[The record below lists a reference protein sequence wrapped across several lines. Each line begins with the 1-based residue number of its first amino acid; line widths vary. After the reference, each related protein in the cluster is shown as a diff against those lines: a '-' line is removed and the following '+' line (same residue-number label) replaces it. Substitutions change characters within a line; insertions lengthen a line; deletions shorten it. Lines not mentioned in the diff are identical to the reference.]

1 MLLGLRLRTSD
12 GILLLSLIIA
22 LGTLW
27 VMHIV
32 NFWAAIAVVVA
43 LVISYYAGKMAM
55 REQILSGKK

>member
-1 MLLGLRLRTSD
+1 MLLGLQLKTSD
-12 GILLLSLIIA
+12 GVLILSLIIA

-27 VMHIV
+27 GMHV
-32 NFWAAIAVVVA
+32 TNFGAAIAIVVA